1 MPTALVYVP
10 APSQANLKIGIQ
22 RSLWGWRAETVARGR
37 TDEVLAGL
45 SVGDFLLLGHRGPN
59 ARVAPGGWAHASL
72 KQLVVARI
80 AGDAFVDTEPVWPD
94 DTYPH
99 RIRLDV
105 LDIQTD
111 VDGSLLGEQAMEAL
125 RLSANKQGAPVLQ
138 DLTVIDNVINALVQ
152 DTPTTLTDLTA
163 PGDTD
168 QGTPDRYLEIDGE
181 LDQRTQTLVRREQ
194 QRLRREKFKLAERI
208 TCALCGTSLPGRVVH
223 TAHIKRRR
231 DCDIYERRDLANVM
245 GACVLGCDV
254 LFEHGY
260 LYVSEQGI
268 VTPTPA
274 ALNDPGLKPAL
285 TALSGRHCTEFTDAS
300 GPYFAWHRS
309 NIALVAA

>member
-45 SVGDFLLLGHRGPN
+45 TAGDFLLLGHRGPN
-59 ARVAPGGWAHASL
+59 ARVAPGGWAEASL

-80 AGDAFVDTEPVWPD
+80 AGEAFVDTEPVWLD

-111 VDGSLLGEQAMEAL
+111 IDGSLLGEQAMEAL

-138 DLTVIDNVINALVQ
+138 DLTAIDNVINA
-152 DTPTTLTDLTA
+152 PTQCTSTDPTD
-163 PGDTD
+163 PGE
-168 QGTPDRYLEIDGE
+168 GNPDRYLDIDGE
-181 LDQRTQTLVRREQ
+181 LDQRARTLVRREQ
-194 QRLRREKFKLAERI
+194 QRLRRAKFGTAERI
-208 TCALCGTSLPGRVVH
+208 TCALCGTSLPDRVVH

-260 LYVSEQGI
+260 LYVSEQG
-268 VTPTPA
+268 VVTPA
-274 ALNDPGLKPAL
+274 AGAIDDPGLAPAL
-285 TALSGRHCTEFTDAS
+285 TALTGRRCAEFTEDS
-300 GPYFAWHRS
+300 RPYFAWHRS

>member
-10 APSQANLKIGIQ
+10 APSQANLKIGIE

-37 TDEVLAGL
+37 TEEVLADL
-45 SVGDFLLLGHRGPN
+45 NTGDFLLLGHRGPN

-80 AGDAFVDTEPVWPD
+80 TGEAFIDTEPVWPD

-105 LDIQTD
+105 LDIRAD
-111 VDGSLLGEQAMEAL
+111 ADGSVLGEQAMEAL

-138 DLTVIDNVINALVQ
+138 DLSAIDNVINAPAPDDAP
-152 DTPTTLTDLTA
+152 DT
-163 PGDTD
+163 GDS
-168 QGTPDRYLEIDGE
+168 GVGAPDRFLDIDGA
-181 LDQRTQTLVRREQ
+181 LDQRTLTLVRREQ
-194 QRLRREKFKLAERI
+194 QRLRRAKFGTAERI

-231 DCDIYERRDLANVM
+231 DCDIYERRHLANVM
-245 GACVLGCDV
+245 GACVLGCDT

-260 LYVSEQGI
+260 LYVSEQGL
-268 VTPTPA
+268 VTPTTS
-274 ALNDPGLKPAL
+274 ALDDPGLRPAAGAHRARR
-285 TALSGRHCTEFTDAS
+285 TALH
-300 GPYFAWHRS
+300 
-309 NIALVAA
+309 